1 MTPAAL
7 DPPYSVTTEQDVLFE
22 AEMKTAMNRLKAEAI
37 APLPVPPMDL
47 CAWERSVTRRSQIDL
62 QRLKQLPLP
71 LLATLVMM
79 NLFNAPKGG
88 ETASLKRELVEQEV
102 DSKRRQTDASALL
115 APELFD
121 ASTRSQL
128 LVSFMTAALQL
139 TSAPIEVGMGGASH
153 G

>member
-7 DPPYSVTTEQDVLFE
+7 DPPYSVTTEQDVLFA

-37 APLPVPPMDL
+37 APLPAPPMDL
-47 CAWERSVTRRSQIDL
+47 CARERSVTRRSQIDL

-139 TSAPIEVGMGGASH
+139 TSAPIEVGVCGVSH